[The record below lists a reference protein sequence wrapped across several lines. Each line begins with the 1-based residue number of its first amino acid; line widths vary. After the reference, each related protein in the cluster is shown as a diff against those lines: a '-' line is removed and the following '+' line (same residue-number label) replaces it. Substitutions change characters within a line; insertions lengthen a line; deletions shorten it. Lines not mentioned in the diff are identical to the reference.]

1 MTIPCCN
8 SSSRRTCS
16 GILLVDLMV
25 YLALFTLIFGMALA
39 AFYEVNDNSN
49 RISRNAADMV
59 RALRVGEKWR
69 ADVRAATSQPRIIQ
83 SDGESALVL
92 TQPSGEVRYL
102 SKGGAVYRQDPGKQP
117 MMILPAVKSSTM
129 ESDPR
134 LKVTAWRWDLELAP
148 SGKSKPT
155 HVPPLFTF
163 TAVPRE
169 LAERR

>member
-1 MTIPCCN
+1 MTIPRCN
-8 SSSRRTCS
+8 SLSRQTHRES
-16 GILLVDLMV
+16 GILLLDMMV

-59 RALRVGEKWR
+59 RALRVGERWR
-69 ADVRAATSQPRIIQ
+69 ADLRTATAQPRIMQ
-83 SDGESALVL
+83 SDGESTLAL
-92 TQPSGEVRYL
+92 TQASGEVRYIF
-102 SKGGAVYRQDPGKQP
+102 KGGAVYRQDGKQP
-117 MMILPAVKSSTM
+117 MMILPAVKTSVM

-148 SGKSKPT
+148 SGKSKTT

-163 TAVPRE
+163 TAVPRVI
-169 LAERR
+169 ERR